1 MKILIDVN
9 LPPAWVEELCAAG
22 FEAVHWTSAGPPTA
36 SDIELMAFAR
46 SHGYV
51 VFTHDLDFGRLL
63 ALTRERGPSVLQVRT
78 QNVLPDAIG
87 ALVTTVLH
95 EYRDALLEGTLVSV
109 DERTARVRVLPIR

>member
-1 MKILIDVN
+1 MKS
-9 LPPAWVEELCAAG
+9 CAGG
-22 FEAVHWTSAGPPTA
+22 FDAVHWTCAGLPTA

-63 ALTRERGPSVLQVRT
+63 ALTRDSGPSVLQVRT

-87 ALVTTVLH
+87 RLVTTVLH
-95 EYRDALLEGTLVSV
+95 AYHDALLEGALVSV